1 MDANRTPPDGQHEY
15 TVGEAASL
23 HGLTVRTLH
32 HWEQRGLLNPAHD
45 EFNGYRYYTD
55 TDLERITVIMGYR
68 ATGMSLDAIRN
79 ILQDRANS
87 TEHLLAQRDML
98 QRKIAAYGRML
109 ETIEHLLE
117 DTMAPKN
124 EQLSAAEKAEIMGEG
139 FSLAHQQEAQK
150 RYGKTDDWA
159 EYQRRTATMNRADWQ
174 NGKQQV
180 EEVEHALVEA
190 CSRAARR
197 RTHSLSGTAPPC
209 SSLRS
214 PPPSTRFWLAA
225 TLRMPVSRRT
235 TRSSRPGLRSGC
247 GRSSLRTLV
256 RTVLTRRKLLGGR
269 LPR

>member
-1 MDANRTPPDGQHEY
+1 M
-15 TVGEAASL
+15 
-23 HGLTVRTLH
+23 
-32 HWEQRGLLNPAHD
+32 LNPAHD
-45 EFNGYRYYTD
+45 EFNGYRYYAD

-68 ATGMSLDAIRN
+68 AIGMSLDAIRN
-79 ILQDRANS
+79 ILHDQANS

-139 FSLAHQQEAQK
+139 FSLAHQQEAQE

-190 CSRAARR
+190 FNRGVQPGSEEANALAERHRASLFFFEVTPAKHAILAR
-197 RTHSLSGTAPPC
+197 GYVEDA
-209 SSLRS
+209 
-214 PPPSTRFWLAA
+214 RFKAHYEKLA
-225 TLRMPVSRRT
+225 
-235 TRSSRPGLRSGC
+235 PGLAEW
-247 GRSSLRTLV
+247 LREVIFENARAHGVDPEKTAW
-256 RTVLTRRKLLGGR
+256 G
-269 LPR
+269 

>member
-1 MDANRTPPDGQHEY
+1 MDANITPPDGQHEY

-68 ATGMSLDAIRN
+68 AIGMSLDAIRN
-79 ILQDRANS
+79 IVQDQANS

-139 FSLAHQQEAQK
+139 FSLAHQQEAQE

-159 EYQRRTATMNRADWQ
+159 EYQRRTASMDRADWQ

-180 EEVEHALVEA
+180 NEVEQALVEA
-190 CSRAARR
+190 FNRGVKPGSEEANALAERHRASLFFFEVTPAKHAILARGYVEDAR
-197 RTHSLSGTAPPC
+197 FKAYYEKLAIGLAEW
-209 SSLRS
+209 LRDVIYENARAHGVD
-214 PPPSTRFWLAA
+214 PEEA
-225 TLRMPVSRRT
+225 TW
-235 TRSSRPGLRSGC
+235 G
-247 GRSSLRTLV
+247 
-256 RTVLTRRKLLGGR
+256 
-269 LPR
+269 

>member
-1 MDANRTPPDGQHEY
+1 MDANITPPDGQHEY

-68 ATGMSLDAIRN
+68 AIGMSLDAIRN
-79 ILQDRANS
+79 ILQDQANS

-139 FSLAHQQEAQK
+139 FSLAHQQEAQE

-159 EYQRRTATMNRADWQ
+159 EYQRRTASMDRADWQ

-180 EEVEHALVEA
+180 DEVEQALVEA
-190 CSRAARR
+190 FNRGVQPGSEEANALAERHRASLFFFEVTPAKHVILAR
-197 RTHSLSGTAPPC
+197 GYVEDA
-209 SSLRS
+209 
-214 PPPSTRFWLAA
+214 RFNEHYEKLAA
-225 TLRMPVSRRT
+225 GLAVWLRDIIYENARAH
-235 TRSSRPGLRSGC
+235 GLDPENVTWC
-247 GRSSLRTLV
+247 
-256 RTVLTRRKLLGGR
+256 
-269 LPR
+269 

>member
-1 MDANRTPPDGQHEY
+1 MDANMTPPDGHHEY

-45 EFNGYRYYTD
+45 EFNGYRYYTEA
-55 TDLERITVIMGYR
+55 DLERITVIMGYR
-68 ATGMSLDAIRN
+68 AIGMSLN

-139 FSLAHQQEAQK
+139 FSLAHQQEAQE
-150 RYGKTDDWA
+150 RYVETDDWA
-159 EYQRRTATMNRADWQ
+159 EYQRRTASMDRADWQ
-174 NGKQQV
+174 NGKQQID
-180 EEVEHALVEA
+180 EVEQALVEA
-190 CSRAARR
+190 FNRGVKPGSEEANALAERHRASLFFFEVTPAKHAILARGYVEDAR
-197 RTHSLSGTAPPC
+197 FKAYYEKLATGLAEW
-209 SSLRS
+209 LRDVIYENARAHGVD
-214 PPPSTRFWLAA
+214 PQEA
-225 TLRMPVSRRT
+225 TW
-235 TRSSRPGLRSGC
+235 G
-247 GRSSLRTLV
+247 
-256 RTVLTRRKLLGGR
+256 
-269 LPR
+269 

>member
-1 MDANRTPPDGQHEY
+1 MDANITPSDGHHEY

-68 ATGMSLDAIRN
+68 AIGMSLDAIRN

-139 FSLAHQQEAQK
+139 FSLAHQQEAQE
-150 RYGKTDDWA
+150 RYAKTDDWA
-159 EYQRRTATMNRADWQ
+159 EYQRRTATMNSADWQ
-174 NGKQQV
+174 NGKQQA
-180 EEVEHALVEA
+180 EEVEQALVEA
-190 CSRAARR
+190 FTRGVKPGNEEANALAERHRASLFFFEVTPAKHAILARGYVADPR
-197 RTHSLSGTAPPC
+197 FKAHYEKLATGLAEW
-209 SSLRS
+209 LREVIYENARAHGVD
-214 PPPSTRFWLAA
+214 PENAA
-225 TLRMPVSRRT
+225 W
-235 TRSSRPGLRSGC
+235 G
-247 GRSSLRTLV
+247 
-256 RTVLTRRKLLGGR
+256 
-269 LPR
+269 